1 MTSTADKTLNLDGTL
16 RLSLMGGQARAF
28 LTQSTRMVQDAR
40 STHRLSR
47 VATAALGR
55 LLTGASIMGLMLKD
69 ERDSLTA
76 YIKGGGPLGTVMA
89 VAKADGTVKG
99 YVDKPDIEPPLR
111 PDGKLDVG
119 GAVGRDGQLT
129 VIKDLGLRE
138 PYIGRVNLRSG
149 EIGEDL
155 AMYFTASEQTPSLV
169 SLGVLVGEDVV
180 AAGGLIIQI
189 MPDCSE
195 VALKSIEMSAPMFM
209 NISKTFAE
217 YGLNGT
223 MEQLLG
229 HLEPEIIGTARPAYR
244 CDCTRERFERG
255 LISLGKEELTTLI
268 EEDHGAE
275 VNCHFCNRSYRFSE
289 KQLRDLL
296 ARAQS

>member
-1 MTSTADKTLNLDGTL
+1 MTDKTLNLDGTL
-16 RLSLMGGQARAF
+16 RISLMGGQARAF
-28 LTQSTRMVQDAR
+28 LTQSTRMVQEAR
-40 STHRLSR
+40 ETHHLSR

-55 LLTGASIMGLMLKD
+55 LLTGASMMGCMLKND
-69 ERDSLTA
+69 TDSLTA

-99 YVDKPDIEPPLR
+99 YVDNPDVEPPLR
-111 PDGKLDVG
+111 ADGKLDVG

-129 VIKDLGLRE
+129 VIKDLGLKE

-169 SLGVLVGEDVV
+169 SLGVLVGEEVV

-209 NISKTFAE
+209 NISRTFEE
-217 YGLNGT
+217 YGLNGA
-223 MEQLLG
+223 MQQLLG
-229 HLEPEIIGTARPAYR
+229 HLEPEIIGTARPLYR
-244 CDCTRERFERG
+244 CDCNRDRFERG
-255 LISLGKEELTTLI
+255 LISLGREELATLI
-268 EEDHGAE
+268 NEDHGAE
-275 VNCHFCNRSYRFSE
+275 VNCYFCNRTYRFTE
-289 KQLRDLL
+289 TQLRSLL
-296 ARAQS
+296 ERAQS